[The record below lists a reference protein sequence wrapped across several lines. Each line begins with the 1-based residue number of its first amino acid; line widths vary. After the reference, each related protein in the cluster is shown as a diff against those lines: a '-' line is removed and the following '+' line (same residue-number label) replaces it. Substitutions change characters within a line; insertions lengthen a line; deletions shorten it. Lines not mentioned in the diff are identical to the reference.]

1 MIWIG
6 FCQLWYLLIHLL
18 WDEINLIPFEMHFSR
33 TVNLLIA
40 LVKLSDCRVE
50 RSQTLFRWS
59 FDVII
64 ARINYQYST
73 RYGRPF
79 RNVFIPYGHPE
90 RWCGHWTQYWIQATE
105 TSFCAAEA
113 TGVTKYLLPRLLY
126 TLALSCLELRS
137 LGLMP
142 HRPNLWHSQNRRSA
156 TDYSFKKCNS
166 FQPNV
171 SSH

>member
-1 MIWIG
+1 MIPS
-6 FCQLWYLLIHLL
+6 HS
-18 WDEINLIPFEMHFSR
+18 PFARRNQFSSIW
-33 TVNLLIA
+33 NAFQQDKLIA

-90 RWCGHWTQYWIQATE
+90 RWCGHWTQYWIQPTE

-113 TGVTKYLLPRLLY
+113 TRVTKYLLPRLLLPRLLPRLLPFHASNCDRWAWCLTAPIY
-126 TLALSCLELRS
+126 GTHKIVDLPPITALK
-137 LGLMP
+137 
-142 HRPNLWHSQNRRSA
+142 SA
-156 TDYSFKKCNS
+156 T
-166 FQPNV
+166 V
-171 SSH
+171 SSQM